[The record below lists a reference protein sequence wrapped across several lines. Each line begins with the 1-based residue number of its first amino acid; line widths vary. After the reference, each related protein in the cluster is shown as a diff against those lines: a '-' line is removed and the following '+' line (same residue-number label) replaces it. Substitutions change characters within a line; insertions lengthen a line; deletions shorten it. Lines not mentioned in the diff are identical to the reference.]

1 MNSTLTDSVHDTA
14 AEAEREAALKEFFA
28 TVRIAAR
35 ESDAAVDAAK
45 PALARLATAVADHDN
60 GQALRIRAILISL
73 YTGGSALADVSDLMA
88 LDWPLR
94 KDLCAVM
101 LAFGQAEFGYDY
113 MKSAFEQAGDRNARW
128 FLGAAHD
135 PRERLREALIF
146 AKPGPVN
153 APRTLSEKGIALLLL
168 SLFAGVPADLQFVL
182 RGLDAMRADL
192 VNGLISDC
200 LAGRFDFTDEQAVR
214 EHFDLAE

>member
-1 MNSTLTDSVHDTA
+1 MNSTLTDPIHDT

-28 TVRIAAR
+28 AVRTAAK
-35 ESDAAVDAAK
+35 ETDAAVDAAK
-45 PALARLATAVADHDN
+45 PALARLAAAVAGHDN

-101 LAFGQAEFGYDY
+101 LAFGHGEFGYDY
-113 MKSAFEQAGDRNARW
+113 MKSAFEQAGDCDARW

-135 PRERLREALIF
+135 PRERLGEALAF
-146 AKPGPVN
+146 AKSGPVTE
-153 APRTLSEKGIALLLL
+153 PRTLSEKGVALVLL

-182 RGLDAMRADL
+182 RGLDAVRADL
-192 VNGLISDC
+192 VSGLVSDYV
-200 LAGRFDFTDEQAVR
+200 AGRFDFTDGETVR
-214 EHFDLAE
+214 EHFGFAE